1 MYLSRNAAGSPSC
14 LHVSTRGEIP
24 QYSLFFVYERA
35 TKLPLELVF
44 GLYSGQTAKLGV
56 FD

>member
-14 LHVSTRGEIP
+14 LHVSTRKKIP

-35 TKLPLELVF
+35 TKLPLEPRIWLIQRLNGKIRRF
-44 GLYSGQTAKLGV
+44 
-56 FD
+56 